1 MQFVKMHYIYMYTYT
16 GICSTIYELA
26 FLHDAFSVSLIKH
39 NKLRKCSQQNEN
51 CSHVAV
57 YITGNTL

>member
-16 GICSTIYELA
+16 STCSTIYELA
-26 FLHDAFSVSLIKH
+26 FLHDAFSVSLIKC
-39 NKLRKCSQQNEN
+39 NKLRKCSQQNEY

-57 YITGNTL
+57 YITANTL